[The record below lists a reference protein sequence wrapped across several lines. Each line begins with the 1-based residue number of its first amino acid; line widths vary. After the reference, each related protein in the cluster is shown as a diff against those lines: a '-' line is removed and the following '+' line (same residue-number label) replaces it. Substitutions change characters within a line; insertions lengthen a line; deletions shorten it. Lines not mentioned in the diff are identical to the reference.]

1 GIAPILS
8 ILNYMV
14 DHDVKRKAVF
24 YFGAKTP
31 SDLFMLDYFKNLEE
45 TLYDFTFVPTLS
57 RATEEHNW
65 TGEQGRVN
73 NAIEKLLPDGEHK
86 EAYLCGNEPM
96 IDSVKKALMEKGIPE
111 ELIYYDK
118 F

>member
-1 GIAPILS
+1 MEEENIQ
-8 ILNYMV
+8 
-14 DHDVKRKAVF
+14 RKATF

-31 SDLFMLDYFKNLEE
+31 SDLFMLDYFKRLEE
-45 TLYDFTFVPTLS
+45 TLFDFKFVPTLS
-57 RATEEHNW
+57 RVTEEQNW

-73 NAIEKLLPDGEHK
+73 NAIDKLIVDGDNK
-86 EAYLCGNEPM
+86 EAYLCGNAPM
-96 IDSVKKALMEKGIPE
+96 IDSVIKSLVAKGISE